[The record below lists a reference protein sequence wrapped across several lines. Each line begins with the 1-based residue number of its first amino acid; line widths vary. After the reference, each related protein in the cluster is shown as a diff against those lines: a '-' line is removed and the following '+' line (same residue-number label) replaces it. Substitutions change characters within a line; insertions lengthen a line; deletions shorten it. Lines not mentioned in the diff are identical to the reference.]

1 MLSLQIKNKEIES
14 AFITKFNADKN
25 KFISFIENSLKK
37 LETPTDVE
45 FQFSRLDPLENYHTL
60 EFNDENKANLSN
72 PFEKVQD
79 TIAFSKKLRNS
90 SYR

>member
-1 MLSLQIKNKEIES
+1 MLALQIKNKAIES

-25 KFISFIENSLKK
+25 QLIRFIENSLTK
-37 LETPTDVE
+37 LDESTENE
-45 FQFSRLDPLENYHTL
+45 FQFSPLDPLENYHTL
-60 EFNDENKANLSN
+60 DIDNETTTLSN
-72 PFEKVQD
+72 PFEKVND